1 MIDKIKQIGFLSPQW
16 FILLL
21 IIPLLVYLY
30 IKVLRKLSSSML
42 INGKS
47 DELLVNK
54 LSLSPNDYLFIIR
67 LVAILLVIIALAN
80 PQIVTKT
87 DVKKPASET
96 NIVFALD
103 VSKSM
108 LIEDIKPNRLQAL
121 KEVLNKFVT
130 MRSQDPVGI
139 VLYAGESMNWCPL
152 TKNYPLLLTKVNKID
167 DNDLN
172 DGTAIGLGLSSGV
185 NILRQGNLKNKVI
198 ILLTD
203 GSNNAGNIDPIQAAG
218 FAKKYGIKVYVIGI
232 GTNGIA
238 NIPIT
243 DLNGNKS
250 YARVYVTLEEEPLK
264 QIAKITGGEY
274 YRTSDAKGLENIYA
288 SINKL
293 ETKET
298 KTVTKLSYTTC
309 FDWFIKAALL
319 LLFIEVLL
327 KYTILKTWPA

>member
-21 IIPLLVYLY
+21 IVPLLIYLY
-30 IKVLRKLSSSML
+30 IKVLRKQSSSML
-42 INGKS
+42 INGNS
-47 DELLVNK
+47 EELVVQK
-54 LSLSPNDYLFIIR
+54 FSLSPNDYLFIIR
-67 LVAILLVIIALAN
+67 MVAVVLIIIGIAN

-87 DVKKPASET
+87 EVKKPSSET

-108 LIEDIKPNRLQAL
+108 LIEDIKPNRLEAL
-121 KEVLNKFVT
+121 KDVLNKFVT

-139 VLYAGESMNWCPL
+139 VLYAGESFNYCPL
-152 TKNYPLLLTKVNKID
+152 TKNYPLLLSKINKID
-167 DNDLN
+167 DIDLN
-172 DGTAIGLGLSSGV
+172 DGTAIGLGLASSV
-185 NILRQGNLKNKVI
+185 NILKQGNLKNKVI

-203 GSNNAGNIDPIQAAG
+203 GSNNAGNFDPVLAAVI
-218 FAKKYGIKVYVIGI
+218 AKRYNIKIYAIGI

-243 DLNGNKS
+243 DINGNKT
-250 YARVYVTLEEEPLK
+250 YARIYVTLEEGPLK

-274 YRTSDAKGLENIYA
+274 YRTNDANGLKNIYA

-298 KTVTKLSYTTC
+298 KLITKLSYTTC
-309 FDWFIKAALL
+309 FDWFIKAALI
-319 LLFIEVLL
+319 LLFVEVLL
-327 KYTILKTWPA
+327 KYTVLKTWPT